1 MRTNRHDVD
10 MAVDAAVRGGR
21 GNLLAAY
28 LGAYEALEVG
38 PVRDAV
44 LRRLEAAAAEC
55 PRASSSSGNSFEWL
69 DGSRRER
76 VPLAASSLR

>member
-1 MRTNRHDVD
+1 MRANRHDVD

-55 PRASSSSGNSFEWL
+55 PRASSSSGSFEWL

-76 VPLAASSLR
+76 VPLAASLR